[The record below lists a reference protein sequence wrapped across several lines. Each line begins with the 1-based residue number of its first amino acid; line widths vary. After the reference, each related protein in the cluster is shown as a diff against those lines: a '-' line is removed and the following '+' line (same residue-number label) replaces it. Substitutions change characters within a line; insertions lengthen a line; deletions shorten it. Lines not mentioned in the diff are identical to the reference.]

1 MAIAVHFI
9 NKPNAETRRQYESA
23 FRRLDA
29 LGSRHPEGRLS
40 HVSWLVGPQLH
51 VLDVWESQDKLDAF
65 FQTLGP
71 ILRELGMELVG
82 PPEVGEVVQV
92 IVPD

>member
-9 NKPNAETRRQYESA
+9 NQPNADTRRQYESA
-23 FRRLDA
+23 FRQLDA
-29 LGSRHPEGRLS
+29 LGTRHPEGRLS
-40 HVSWLVGPQLH
+40 HVSWLVGHQLH
-51 VLDVWESQDKLDAF
+51 VLDVWESQVKLDAF

-71 ILRELGMELVG
+71 ILAESGMELAG

-92 IVPD
+92 IVPN